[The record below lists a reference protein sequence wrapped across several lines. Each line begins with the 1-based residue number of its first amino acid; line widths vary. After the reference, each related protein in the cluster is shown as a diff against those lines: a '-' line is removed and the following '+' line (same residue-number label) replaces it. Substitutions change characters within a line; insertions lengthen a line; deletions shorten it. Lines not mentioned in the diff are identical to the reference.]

1 LGVIQNELEFKR
13 DIEMS
18 DGVKVIVKNINTKR
32 LESGFYCVG
41 SVNQ

>member
-18 DGVKVIVKNINTKR
+18 DGVKVIVKNINAKR

-41 SVNQ
+41 NK